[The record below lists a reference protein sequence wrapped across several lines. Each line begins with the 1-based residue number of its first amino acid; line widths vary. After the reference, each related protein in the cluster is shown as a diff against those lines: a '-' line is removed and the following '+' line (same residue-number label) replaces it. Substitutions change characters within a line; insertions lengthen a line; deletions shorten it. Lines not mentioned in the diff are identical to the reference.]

1 MEFDIIG
8 DRGDSVR
15 SISKSNSFCRQVKSR
30 EYYTLLTF
38 CCIFYFFVLV
48 VCVIMGVFQ
57 VNFGGL
63 FKFNDTFSVRSTF
76 ISVEVTLFV

>member
-38 CCIFYFFVLV
+38 CYIFYFFVLV

-63 FKFNDTFSVRSTF
+63 FKFNDIFF
-76 ISVEVTLFV
+76 GKINIH